1 MKVNVV
7 TVNSGWILQKMSERL
22 VECANAN
29 GHQFMLSH
37 APQNNVDANFYVD
50 VGNCYKRKMNTLDIG
65 WFSHIHADD
74 ITTVDKVCLSMDYMF
89 HQAQRYI
96 DILESIYPRNRMSIA
111 SFCEADKMFTLT
123 KPVIGVFQRG
133 AFEGKG
139 FNFLLELAEYSLLK
153 KFKFIFVGSGW
164 DAVVN
169 KLILNG
175 VECSYK
181 VDEIY
186 ENYSSLYE
194 LIDYLLIPS
203 LWEGGPMNAIEAKM
217 KGIPIISSD
226 VGWMGS
232 EFPVEYLFPSNDK
245 AKLIDIL
252 NTILMPIIKRR
263 ELAMHYSY
271 KLFLD
276 KLINKIKDLKG
287 NK

>member
-1 MKVNVV
+1 
-7 TVNSGWILQKMSERL
+7 MSERL
-22 VECANAN
+22 VECANVN
-29 GHQFMLSH
+29 GHYFILSH
-37 APQNNVDANFYVD
+37 TPQNNVDANFYVD
-50 VGNCYKRKMNTLDIG
+50 VGNCYKGKTNTLDIG

-74 ITTVDKVCLSMDYMF
+74 ITTVDKVCLSIDYMF

-96 DILESIYPRNRMSIA
+96 DMLASIYPRDKMSTA
-111 SFCEADKMFTLT
+111 LFCEADEMFTLT

-133 AFEGKG
+133 VFEGKG
-139 FNFLLELAEYSLLK
+139 FNFLLELSNKPLLK

-169 KLILNG
+169 ELVLNG

-186 ENYSSLYE
+186 ENYPSLYE

-232 EFPVEYLFPSNDK
+232 EFPVEYLFPPNDK
-245 AKLIDIL
+245 TKLIDIL
-252 NTILMPIIKRR
+252 NTILTPMIKRR
-263 ELAMHYSY
+263 ELAMRCSY

-276 KLINKIKDLKG
+276 ELIDKIKDLKG
-287 NK
+287 ANDKT